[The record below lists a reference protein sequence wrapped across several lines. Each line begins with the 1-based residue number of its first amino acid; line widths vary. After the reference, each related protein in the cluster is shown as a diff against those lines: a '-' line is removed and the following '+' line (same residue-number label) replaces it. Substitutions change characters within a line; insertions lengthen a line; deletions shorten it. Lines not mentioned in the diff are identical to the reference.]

1 MHRDLEERTLA
12 QPGKRQDFTP
22 QWGALGNEKQQ
33 KGIEGDCFMTTKVL
47 LVDDEEQFVEVLA
60 QRLQGRGYKVETAFN
75 GDDAIE
81 LVNRHEVDVVI
92 LDVLMP
98 GRDGIET
105 LRELKRIK
113 PLVEVIMLTGHAS
126 VETAIQGM
134 KLAAYD
140 YLMKPTDTA
149 ELVDKVDKA
158 YKRKKEQEDRIKQ
171 AEVDSLIRRRGW

>member
-1 MHRDLEERTLA
+1 MRS
-12 QPGKRQDFTP
+12 KS
-22 QWGALGNEKQQ
+22 QWGSRSSEKQQ
-33 KGIEGDCFMTTKVL
+33 KGIEGDCYMMTKVL

-60 QRLQGRGYKVETAFN
+60 QRLQGRGYKVDTAFN
-75 GDDAIE
+75 GDEAIE
-81 LVNRHEVDVVI
+81 FVNSHDVDVVI

-113 PLVEVIMLTGHAS
+113 PLVEVIMLTGHAT

-149 ELVDKVDKA
+149 ELVDKIDKA
-158 YKRKKEQEDRIKQ
+158 YKRKKEHEDRIKQ
-171 AEVDSLIRRRGW
+171 AEVDSLIKRRGW